1 MGKAGTRVPSV
12 WYTKRTPLLK
22 SGRSS
27 THIRVSNL
35 RCSTA
40 VDHHGKTIDV
50 DTKTTMDEY
59 PYGEL
64 FLKKSMAPV
73 RTKVHCSHA
82 KPQLTLKS
90 PKNATK
96 TTKTT
101 RTTRAARTTRTT
113 THRGERRAFLGWQ
126 YAKAE
131 VSNFQT
137 NTGLM
142 RYMTSTTMYRCTT
155 WMRQQGTR
163 VLQEKSFIR
172 DTFSSCNNGTAGG
185 RDRQLDRQIGVTSR
199 IVEYDHC
206 C

>member
-1 MGKAGTRVPSV
+1 MQR
-12 WYTKRTPLLK
+12 KRQEWQEQQAA
-22 SGRSS
+22 R
-27 THIRVSNL
+27 
-35 RCSTA
+35 A
-40 VDHHGKTIDV
+40 
-50 DTKTTMDEY
+50 
-59 PYGEL
+59 
-64 FLKKSMAPV
+64 
-73 RTKVHCSHA
+73 
-82 KPQLTLKS
+82 
-90 PKNATK
+90 
-96 TTKTT
+96 
-101 RTTRAARTTRTT
+101 TRAARTARTT

-137 NTGLM
+137 NSGLM

-172 DTFSSCNNGTAGG
+172 DTFSSCNNGTADG

-206 C
+206 WIISPWKPKSLEYKYTNTGAIAGCTVLQTSYVRKRGTRKEGPENIRKRCQNCQ